1 MKCPICGKDV
11 ELQKKQIG
19 TSESGDP
26 IFNEYAI
33 CRDCKKQW
41 NLDKQR
47 AKKMAAK
54 RAAAKKDDA
63 AGATTVKA
71 AGTAGAAA
79 AKTAGTVS
87 ADKKAPAEK
96 SAPTEKK
103 AVAKDRPRTKAA
115 ASAAADEAPKR
126 APKKKRPSEASSAP
140 TEGSAKR
147 RPQNSET
154 APAKKPVKK
163 RPSQKPA
170 SSDEEQRY
178 ANIPTEKVRAK
189 REKAV
194 RKGYEEMLATDPNRK
209 PVKKKKTQVDE
220 DTKMA
225 AKPGAKAKSTSE
237 DTESM
242 KSVSDRADRR
252 KRPVRKHDAEVETS
266 RKKYQPEIEEDEYEY
281 DDTPRFRVMR
291 IILGV
296 LSLLGFA
303 FFIYRGFVIGLSS
316 VSSGSNSTSGTTFI
330 VLALCMLVSAML
342 YLIMQKKNTIFAFL
356 LPMIFYLG
364 SAVFAFLQRDGQM
377 ELLISAIVSGVL
389 AVISLILA
397 ILSRGGDDYED
408 DEDYDDPFEDDHDN

>member
-19 TSESGDP
+19 TSENGDP

-54 RAAAKKDDA
+54 KAAAQKNDA
-63 AGATTVKA
+63 ADEAP
-71 AGTAGAAA
+71 GTAR
-79 AKTAGTVS
+79 TVP

-96 SAPTEKK
+96 KS
-103 AVAKDRPRTKAA
+103 VAKDRPHTK
-115 ASAAADEAPKR
+115 AAADEAPKR
-126 APKKKRPSEASSAP
+126 APKKKRPAGAGSVSA
-140 TEGSAKR
+140 EESAKR
-147 RPQNSET
+147 RPENSK
-154 APAKKPVKK
+154 AASAKKPVKK
-163 RPSQKPA
+163 RPTEKPV

-178 ANIPTEKVRAK
+178 ANIPSEKVRAK

-194 RKGYEEMLATDPNRK
+194 RKGYEEMLATDPNSK
-209 PVKKKKTQVDE
+209 PVKKRKTQVDE
-220 DTKMA
+220 DTKMV
-225 AKPGAKAKSTSE
+225 AKPGARAKSSSE

-242 KSVSDRADRR
+242 EAVSDRRDRR
-252 KRPVRKHDAEVETS
+252 KRPAGKHDAEVETS
-266 RKKYQPEIEEDEYEY
+266 RKIQKPEIEEDEYEY
-281 DDTPRFRVMR
+281 DDTPRFRIMR

-316 VSSGSNSTSGTTFI
+316 VSSGNESTSGTTFI

-356 LPMIFYLG
+356 LPMVFYLG
-364 SAVFAFLQRDGQM
+364 SAVFAFLQRNDQM
-377 ELLISAIVSGVL
+377 ELLISAIVSGIL

-408 DEDYDDPFEDDHDN
+408 DEDYDDPFEDDYDN